1 MVSVVE
7 STMGGDEM
15 TGVFVEDL
23 VRLAEAWP
31 STDGLDPSARFFVGL
46 ASSLPPQ
53 AATDNAATHNAATG
67 RTITPE
73 P

>member
-1 MVSVVE
+1 
-7 STMGGDEM
+7 MGGDEM
-15 TGVFVEDL
+15 TGVFLEDPL
-23 VRLAEAWP
+23 GLTEAWP
-31 STDGLDPSARFFVGL
+31 STDGLVPSARFFVGL

-53 AATDNAATHNAATG
+53 AASTNAATHNAATG